1 MYEDLGKGGVNR
13 RDNIIEPHLQ
23 KNENGSNYSV
33 VKNIQSFATGVSKKR
48 TWPRAYLHI
57 VE

>member
-23 KNENGSNYSV
+23 KNENGSNY
-33 VKNIQSFATGVSKKR
+33 VSKKR